1 MTNKF
6 IGGIGILTTA
16 SFILGFIGLF
26 ILNPQT
32 YHELNNL
39 SITGYNLDGMNSENW
54 IKAFYIIVGLLNITI
69 TLGFFKMSG
78 NKSIIV
84 GGKILLLIS
93 GVIWTTFGIVNF
105 DPNTEFGNHLLLLRT
120 IAMLATGLFGLAF
133 IGVEME
139 KISKDKFLKYFTL
152 TSAGIILM
160 LSIMSMFVFN
170 DETWIRTNISLTV
183 YFIWYG
189 VFGIRILEK

>member
-6 IGGIGILTTA
+6 IAGIGILTTA

-69 TLGFFKMSG
+69 TLGFFKISD

-84 GGKILLLIS
+84 GGKILLL
-93 GVIWTTFGIVNF
+93 
-105 DPNTEFGNHLLLLRT
+105 
-120 IAMLATGLFGLAF
+120 
-133 IGVEME
+133 
-139 KISKDKFLKYFTL
+139 
-152 TSAGIILM
+152 
-160 LSIMSMFVFN
+160 
-170 DETWIRTNISLTV
+170 
-183 YFIWYG
+183 
-189 VFGIRILEK
+189 